1 MEKDWIDL
9 EGFKGLRRME
19 KIWKEKIL
27 GRTERVWKDGEGLEG
42 KRRFGRTGKSWKN
55 GEGFGR
61 MKKV

>member
-1 MEKDWIDL
+1 M
-9 EGFKGLRRME
+9 
-19 KIWKEKIL
+19 
-27 GRTERVWKDGEGLEG
+27 ERVWKDGEGLEG